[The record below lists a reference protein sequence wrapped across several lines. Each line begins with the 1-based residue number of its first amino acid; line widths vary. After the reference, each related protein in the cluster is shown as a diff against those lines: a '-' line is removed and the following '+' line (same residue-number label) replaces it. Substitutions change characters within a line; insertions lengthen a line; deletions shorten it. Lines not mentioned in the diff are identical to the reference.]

1 MHKSFNKKHKAI
13 ETTIRL
19 TQNHPTRGKRLL
31 PFTSMLLPQI
41 TSESKNMQFL
51 RELAQPIAAIGKI
64 VDGQFAS
71 MPDDNKI
78 DTFYKT
84 YPSAASRITKNP
96 DYLRITKKLYPYP
109 SFRIFSDLSL
119 SAPGSIHTVN
129 PDVPNGLGTKLP
141 KGNSDINSYIDS
153 PYMDDDNLIM
163 DYFTMLESDGKKSKN
178 MLHCPSRDETNQRKE
193 HDTAIKG
200 TVGPLVG
207 FINID
212 SRYQMHS

>member
-1 MHKSFNKKHKAI
+1 MHKSPNKKHKVI

-19 TQNHPTRGKRLL
+19 TQNHPTRDKRLL
-31 PFTSMLLPQI
+31 PFTSMLLLPI
-41 TSESKNMQFL
+41 TYESKNKQFL
-51 RELAQPIAAIGKI
+51 RELAQPIPVTGKK

-84 YPSAASRITKNP
+84 YQSAASRITKKP

-119 SAPGSIHTVN
+119 SAPGSIHTDN
-129 PDVPNGLGTKLP
+129 PSVPSGLGTKPP
-141 KGNSDINSYIDS
+141 KGNSDINSYINS
-153 PYMDDDNLIM
+153 PHMDDDTLIM
-163 DYFTMLESDGKKSKN
+163 DYITMLESDGKKSKN

-193 HDTAIKG
+193 HDTAVKR
-200 TVGPLVG
+200 TVGPFVG
-207 FINID
+207 FMNID